1 MELVDVSLAEAEV
14 TDGLGAKRGGGGFA
28 RARMGDDAVSEDSD
42 GEDEERGLLR
52 GDAGDAS
59 TSAPHRDDPRPPTG
73 WRAYV
78 ARVPK
83 GEAVMLAATFTFA
96 FQNVVAKT
104 VEKGV
109 PPMQVVFVRSCISG
123 CVTAFTTWRRA
134 AECNAIVREADAE
147 TTGGGT
153 RTAGQDLRDDAS
165 ASFTIETLL
174 GSRRFWRLCL
184 LRGVAGSIA
193 FSLAYVS
200 LTYLTVGDS
209 VAIFFLNPIFSSLMA
224 IPALGEKPSVVQA
237 VAIGGGLV
245 GTLLIVK
252 PPALFHALG
261 MDPSNDDDHHHGDR
275 PMDPVGVSVTLFSA
289 FFCAV
294 AMVSIRAVRGRVS
307 ALALAVW
314 FHGCSTVLGFASVTS
329 AWPLPPVWPTA
340 REWGL
345 LILISLTSFVGQ
357 LSLNYG
363 YSHLPTLTASA
374 LYYLM
379 VAWSALLGWAMMG
392 ERVDAY
398 GALGAAAICVGGLA
412 PGVHKARVERAARAK
427 RAMNRANVG

>member
-1 MELVDVSLAEAEV
+1 M
-14 TDGLGAKRGGGGFA
+14 
-28 RARMGDDAVSEDSD
+28 
-42 GEDEERGLLR
+42 LR

-59 TSAPHRDDPRPPTG
+59 TSAPHRSDPRPPPTG
-73 WRAYV
+73 WRGYV

-147 TTGGGT
+147 TTGGETLPASASSGE
-153 RTAGQDLRDDAS
+153 DLRDWHVHDRDPPGPS
-165 ASFTIETLL
+165 AVLAPVPPARRRGKHRVLARVRLAHLPHRGGQRGDILPEPHLQLAHGHTGARGEAE
-174 GSRRFWRLCL
+174 SRSGCRHR
-184 LRGVAGSIA
+184 RRARRH
-193 FSLAYVS
+193 
-200 LTYLTVGDS
+200 
-209 VAIFFLNPIFSSLMA
+209 
-224 IPALGEKPSVVQA
+224 PAHRQA
-237 VAIGGGLV
+237 
-245 GTLLIVK
+245 

-261 MDPSNDDDHHHGDR
+261 APLNDDDRHPRSTDGSGGGGGDVIFR
-275 PMDPVGVSVTLFSA
+275 VFLRGGDGFDSSGEG
-289 FFCAV
+289 
-294 AMVSIRAVRGRVS
+294 SGQRA
-307 ALALAVW
+307 ALAVW
-314 FHGCSTVLGFASVTS
+314 FHGCSAVLGFVSVTS

-340 REWGL
+340 HEWGL

-398 GALGAAAICVGGLA
+398 GALGAVAICVGGLA
-412 PGVHKARVERAARAK
+412 PGVHKARVERAARG
-427 RAMNRANVG
+427 RSGR

>member
-14 TDGLGAKRGGGGFA
+14 TDGAGAKGGGGGF
-28 RARMGDDAVSEDSD
+28 DAVSEDSD

-59 TSAPHRDDPRPPTG
+59 TSAPRRDDPRPPPTG
-73 WRAYV
+73 WRGYV

-104 VEKGV
+104 VEEGV

-147 TTGGGT
+147 TTGEGT
-153 RTAGQDLRDDAS
+153 RASASSGEDLRDDDS
-165 ASFTIETLL
+165 RFTIETLL
-174 GSRRFWRLCL
+174 GHRRFWRLCL

-224 IPALGEKPSVVQA
+224 IPALGEKPSAVQA

-261 MDPSNDDDHHHGDR
+261 VPLNDDDRRRDH
-275 PMDPVGVSVTLFSA
+275 PMDPVGVGVTLFSA

-294 AMVSIRAVRGRVS
+294 AMVSIRAIRGRVS
-307 ALALAVW
+307 ALGLAVW
-314 FHGCSTVLGFASVTS
+314 FHGCSSVLGFASVTS

-340 REWGL
+340 HEWGL
-345 LILISLTSFVGQ
+345 LILISLTSFAGQ

-374 LYYLM
+374 LYYLL
-379 VAWSALLGWAMMG
+379 VAWSAALGWAMMG

-398 GALGAAAICVGGLA
+398 GALGAAVICVGGLA

-427 RAMNRANVG
+427 RAMNGAMNGG

>member
-1 MELVDVSLAEAEV
+1 MVVELVDVSLAEAEV
-14 TDGLGAKRGGGGFA
+14 TDGAGAKGGGG
-28 RARMGDDAVSEDSD
+28 GLDAVSEDSED
-42 GEDEERGLLR
+42 SEDEERGLLR

-59 TSAPHRDDPRPPTG
+59 TSAPRRDDPRPPPPTG
-73 WRAYV
+73 WRGYV

-104 VEKGV
+104 VEEGV

-147 TTGGGT
+147 TTGEGT
-153 RTAGQDLRDDAS
+153 RAS
-165 ASFTIETLL
+165 ASSGEDDSRFTIETLL
-174 GSRRFWRLCL
+174 GHRRFWRLCL

-224 IPALGEKPSVVQA
+224 IPALGEKPSAVQA

-261 MDPSNDDDHHHGDR
+261 VPLNDDDRRRDH
-275 PMDPVGVSVTLFSA
+275 PMDPVGVGVTLFSA

-294 AMVSIRAVRGRVS
+294 AMVSIRAIRGRVS

-314 FHGCSTVLGFASVTS
+314 FHGCSAALGFASVTS

-340 REWGL
+340 HEWGL

-374 LYYLM
+374 LYYLL
-379 VAWSALLGWAMMG
+379 VVWSAALGWGMMG

-398 GALGAAAICVGGLA
+398 GALGAAVICVGGLA

-427 RAMNRANVG
+427 RAMNGAGDVS

>member
-14 TDGLGAKRGGGGFA
+14 TDGAGVKRGGGGFA

-59 TSAPHRDDPRPPTG
+59 TSAPHRSDPRPPPTG
-73 WRAYV
+73 WRGYV

-83 GEAVMLAATFTFA
+83 GEAVMLGATFTFA
-96 FQNVVAKT
+96 FQNVIAKT

-147 TTGGGT
+147 TTGGETLPASASSGE
-153 RTAGQDLRDDAS
+153 DLRDS
-165 ASFTIETLL
+165 RFTIETLL
-174 GSRRFWRLCL
+174 GHRRFWRLCL

-224 IPALGEKPSVVQA
+224 IPALGEKPSAVQA

-261 MDPSNDDDHHHGDR
+261 APLNDDDRRRDR
-275 PMDPVGVSVTLFSA
+275 PMDPVGVAVTLFSA

-314 FHGCSTVLGFASVTS
+314 FHGCSAALGFVSVTS
-329 AWPLPPVWPTA
+329 AWPLPPVRPTA
-340 REWGL
+340 HEWVL
-345 LILISLTSFVGQ
+345 LVLISLTSFVGQ

-398 GALGAAAICVGGLA
+398 GALGAVAICVGGLA

-427 RAMNRANVG
+427 RAMNGADGG

>member
-1 MELVDVSLAEAEV
+1 MELVDVSLAEAQV
-14 TDGLGAKRGGGGFA
+14 TDGAGAKGGGGGFDKA
-28 RARMGDDAVSEDSD
+28 GFDAVSEDSD

-59 TSAPHRDDPRPPTG
+59 TSAPRRDDPRPPPTG
-73 WRAYV
+73 WRGYV

-104 VEKGV
+104 VEEGV

-147 TTGGGT
+147 TTGEGT
-153 RTAGQDLRDDAS
+153 RAS
-165 ASFTIETLL
+165 ASSGEDLREDDSRFTIETLL
-174 GSRRFWRLCL
+174 GHRRFWRLCL

-261 MDPSNDDDHHHGDR
+261 VPLNDEDHRRDH
-275 PMDPVGVSVTLFSA
+275 PMDPVGVGVTLFSA

-294 AMVSIRAVRGRVS
+294 AMVSIRAIRGRVS

-314 FHGCSTVLGFASVTS
+314 FHGCSAALGFASVTS

-340 REWGL
+340 HEWVL

-374 LYYLM
+374 LYYLL
-379 VAWSALLGWAMMG
+379 VAWSAALGWAMMG

-398 GALGAAAICVGGLA
+398 GALGAAVICVGGLA

-427 RAMNRANVG
+427 RAMNGAMNGE

>member
-1 MELVDVSLAEAEV
+1 VELVDVSLAEAEV
-14 TDGLGAKRGGGGFA
+14 TDGAGAKGGGGGF
-28 RARMGDDAVSEDSD
+28 DAVSEDSD

-59 TSAPHRDDPRPPTG
+59 TSAPRRDDPRPPPTG
-73 WRAYV
+73 WRGYV

-104 VEKGV
+104 VEEGV

-147 TTGGGT
+147 TTGEGT
-153 RTAGQDLRDDAS
+153 RASASSGEDLRDDDS
-165 ASFTIETLL
+165 RFTIETLL
-174 GSRRFWRLCL
+174 GHRRFWRLCL

-224 IPALGEKPSVVQA
+224 IPALGEKPSAVQA

-261 MDPSNDDDHHHGDR
+261 VPLNDDDRRRDH
-275 PMDPVGVSVTLFSA
+275 PMDPVGVGVTLFSA

-294 AMVSIRAVRGRVS
+294 AMVSIRAIRGRVS
-307 ALALAVW
+307 ALGLAVW
-314 FHGCSTVLGFASVTS
+314 FHGCSSVLGFASVTS

-340 REWGL
+340 HEWGL
-345 LILISLTSFVGQ
+345 LILISLTSFAGQ

-374 LYYLM
+374 LYYLL
-379 VAWSALLGWAMMG
+379 VAWSAALGWAMMG

-398 GALGAAAICVGGLA
+398 GALGAAVICVGGLA

-427 RAMNRANVG
+427 RAMNGAMNGG

>member
-1 MELVDVSLAEAEV
+1 
-14 TDGLGAKRGGGGFA
+14 
-28 RARMGDDAVSEDSD
+28 
-42 GEDEERGLLR
+42 
-52 GDAGDAS
+52 
-59 TSAPHRDDPRPPTG
+59 
-73 WRAYV
+73 
-78 ARVPK
+78 
-83 GEAVMLAATFTFA
+83 MLAATFTFA

-261 MDPSNDDDHHHGDR
+261 APLNDDDRRRDR
-275 PMDPVGVSVTLFSA
+275 PMDPVGVAVTLFSA

-294 AMVSIRAVRGRVS
+294 AMVSIRAVRAGSARSPRGVVS
-307 ALALAVW
+307 RLLHCA
-314 FHGCSTVLGFASVTS
+314 GFASVTS
-329 AWPLPPVWPTA
+329 AWPLPPVWDRPRVGSADSHIADVVRGAALAQLRVLAPADADGVCALLSHGGVVGVVGVGDDGRTDGRVRGARGGGDMRRGAGAWRAQGACRAGGEGEAGDEQSQCRMKSLRFLRLRVRASTA
-340 REWGL
+340 L
-345 LILISLTSFVGQ
+345 LRRLV
-357 LSLNYG
+357 
-363 YSHLPTLTASA
+363 TAST
-374 LYYLM
+374 
-379 VAWSALLGWAMMG
+379 
-392 ERVDAY
+392 
-398 GALGAAAICVGGLA
+398 
-412 PGVHKARVERAARAK
+412 
-427 RAMNRANVG
+427 

>member
-1 MELVDVSLAEAEV
+1 VELVDVSLAEAEV
-14 TDGLGAKRGGGGFA
+14 TDGAGAKGGGGGF
-28 RARMGDDAVSEDSD
+28 DAVSEDSD

-59 TSAPHRDDPRPPTG
+59 TSAPRRDDPRPPPTG
-73 WRAYV
+73 WRGYV

-104 VEKGV
+104 VEEGV

-147 TTGGGT
+147 TTGEGT
-153 RTAGQDLRDDAS
+153 RASASSGEDLRDDDS
-165 ASFTIETLL
+165 RFTIETLL
-174 GSRRFWRLCL
+174 GHRRFWRLCL

-224 IPALGEKPSVVQA
+224 IPALGEKPSAVQA

-261 MDPSNDDDHHHGDR
+261 VPLNDDDRRRDH
-275 PMDPVGVSVTLFSA
+275 PMDPVGVGVTLFSA

-294 AMVSIRAVRGRVS
+294 AMVSIRAIRGRVS
-307 ALALAVW
+307 ALGLAVW
-314 FHGCSTVLGFASVTS
+314 FHGCSSVLGFASVTS

-340 REWGL
+340 HEWGL

-374 LYYLM
+374 LYYLL
-379 VAWSALLGWAMMG
+379 VAWSAALGWAMMG

-398 GALGAAAICVGGLA
+398 GALGAAVICVGGLA

-427 RAMNRANVG
+427 RAMNGAMNGG